1 MPCQCQ
7 TAVIRAYTE
16 LRQRGQTEGDSYSAS
31 VRVYRH
37 FHPEVD
43 RIRALEAVADWIDGY
58 ETGGL
63 PASNA

>member
-31 VRVYRH
+31 VRIYRH
-37 FHPEVD
+37 FHPESD
-43 RIRALEAVADWIDGY
+43 RIVALDTVAEWIDQL
-58 ETGGL
+58 ETGAG
-63 PASNA
+63 